1 MEINNSSEP
10 KKDFMWGM
18 TPENPKEGGKNCS
31 WCYNG
36 CKNRKVYTSHYMKN
50 KRGEITCPKLLKSVC
65 RNCGKTGHVMGK
77 FCLEARKPDELLL
90 KSRRRFFIDRRTS
103 DDYCPGDS
111 DYFPL
116 SSDDESDDDKNTKE
130 LRGIADEHYP
140 QIISITSTNAT
151 PEMMQSVRTFLRPKP
166 VEPAQTW
173 ASKLFTKP
181 I

>member
-1 MEINNSSEP
+1 
-10 KKDFMWGM
+10 
-18 TPENPKEGGKNCS
+18 
-31 WCYNG
+31 
-36 CKNRKVYTSHYMKN
+36 
-50 KRGEITCPKLLKSVC
+50 
-65 RNCGKTGHVMGK
+65 MGK
-77 FCLEARKPDELLL
+77 FCLEAQKPDELLL
-90 KSRRRFFIDRRTS
+90 KPRRRFFIDRITS
-103 DDYCPGDS
+103 DVYYPGDS